1 MAPKLR
7 ASCDTCNQAKVKC
20 TKTRPTCSR
29 CQKYGEECV
38 YSVSLRAGKRPAYRT
53 VAENNKNL
61 SMNSSAD
68 SLHEWNTH
76 SRSPSLTIPFDDQPY
91 PFFSYDTISPVD
103 TLASTSPTSN
113 HTSQQH
119 QQQSPQEMK
128 RQMHQQLSEM
138 SGMAFS
144 AASSPYSNTPMNDF
158 PLDTSYPMMPTPSR
172 TPFSGSP
179 TPCQCF
185 KSIILTLQT
194 LQNLC
199 ESPYTAFDLALA
211 CNKEAMTLCTNAL
224 QSNCTCFSEINSV
237 MMLVLLMSKV
247 VTVYQLCCSTWCF
260 NPSAEPES
268 SPLRVT
274 LGVYQMDK
282 EDEGRFK
289 VEIVR
294 TELLKVQS
302 LIMRLQEATFPT
314 QVETES
320 RAYDA
325 MIEDLCAKAQSALK
339 DLKGGRRENIAW
351 L

>member
-1 MAPKLR
+1 
-7 ASCDTCNQAKVKC
+7 
-20 TKTRPTCSR
+20 
-29 CQKYGEECV
+29 
-38 YSVSLRAGKRPAYRT
+38 
-53 VAENNKNL
+53 
-61 SMNSSAD
+61 MNSSPET
-68 SLHEWNTH
+68 LNEWNTH
-76 SRSPSLTIPFDDQPY
+76 SRTPSLTMPFDDGPY
-91 PFFSYDTISPVD
+91 PFFNYGTISPVD
-103 TLASTSPTSN
+103 TLASTSPTSM
-113 HTSQQH
+113 HQSQQQR
-119 QQQSPQEMK
+119 QQTPEEIQ
-128 RQMHQQLSEM
+128 RQVHQQLSDM
-138 SGMAFS
+138 SGMTFS
-144 AASSPYSNTPMNDF
+144 TSSSPYTPTSINDF
-158 PLDTSYPMMPTPSR
+158 PMDTSYPMMPTPTP
-172 TPFSGSP
+172 TPFNAVS

-185 KSIILTLQT
+185 KGIILTLQT
-194 LQNLC
+194 LQSLS

-224 QSNCTCFSEINSV
+224 QNNCACFSEINYV
-237 MMLVLLMSKV
+237 MMLVSLVSKV
-247 VTVYQLCCSTWCF
+247 IAVYQLCCSTWCF

-302 LIMRLQEATFPT
+302 LILRLQETTFPT

-325 MIEDLCAKAQSALK
+325 MMEDLGAKVQSALK
-339 DLKGGRRENIAW
+339 ELKGGRRENIAW